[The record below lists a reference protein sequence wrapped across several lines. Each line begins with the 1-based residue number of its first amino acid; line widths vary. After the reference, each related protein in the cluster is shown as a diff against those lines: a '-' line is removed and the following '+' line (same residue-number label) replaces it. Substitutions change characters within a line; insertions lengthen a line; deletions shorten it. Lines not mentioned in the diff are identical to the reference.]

1 MYDFIKDHHPFPDTE
16 VLRNIVTGV
25 EVGDH
30 VDVYRA
36 QTIGEKIIESM
47 IGKNVLKHKYKRSMA
62 AKTMNTV
69 VISRGKDKLRVDP
82 NEMFFHLITSG
93 RYSET

>member
-1 MYDFIKDHHPFPDTE
+1 MYDFIKDRHPFPDTE

-36 QTIGEKIIESM
+36 QTIGEKIVESM
-47 IGKNVLKHKYKRSMA
+47 IGKNVL
-62 AKTMNTV
+62 
-69 VISRGKDKLRVDP
+69 
-82 NEMFFHLITSG
+82 
-93 RYSET
+93 